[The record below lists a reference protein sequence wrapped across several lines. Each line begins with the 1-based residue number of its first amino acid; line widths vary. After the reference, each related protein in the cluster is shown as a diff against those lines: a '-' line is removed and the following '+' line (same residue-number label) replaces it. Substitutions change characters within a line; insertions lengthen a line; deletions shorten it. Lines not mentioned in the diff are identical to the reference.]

1 MLYLYQSNHLSSLRE
16 MLSSVM
22 SLQTPDSPFTQQQI
36 LVQSPGMAQWLKL
49 QLAEQQGIVA
59 NVAFPLP
66 ASFIWQMFHLVL
78 QDVPEQS
85 PFNKEA
91 MSWRLMRLLPQRL
104 SEVEFSPL
112 RHYLLGDDDTA
123 SFEGRKLWQLAQK
136 VADIYDQYL
145 VYRSEWTSAW
155 EAGDDLNEVSESQPW
170 QPILWRDLVDDTVSA
185 MDSPYHR
192 GNLYIDFVEQL
203 RVASAVPEGL
213 PEQVFIFGISALPP
227 AYVEALDALAL
238 HTDIHLFLTNPSK
251 EYWGDIKDVRTVLK
265 EQSELLSVGNPLLS
279 SMGKLGRD
287 YIDML
292 HLLEKNDFTSFD
304 DNFPENNAHT
314 IPLILKLIQDDI
326 LYLRDPINYTY
337 FDSSEKKRP
346 VALNDTS
353 IQLHLC
359 HSPRR
364 ELEVL
369 HDQLLAMFEQDPELS
384 PRDIIVMVPDV
395 NRYGPMIQAVF
406 GSASAETRLPFA
418 ISDRSATQE
427 NPVLLSFLEL
437 LALPQKR
444 KSAAELLALL
454 EVPAIMRRFE
464 LNDDELK
471 PLRQWVKEAGVRW
484 GLDGSDRS
492 RWQAPEDE
500 THSWLFGLK
509 RMLLGYAMPSEA
521 GLYQGVLAYDEV
533 QGKRALAV
541 GKLADFIDLLIQ
553 LEQDL
558 LIAVPAEQ
566 WQLRLQNLVQ
576 HIYRFDADDEAEHLR
591 LLKLFETLAEQC
603 AASDYKDDIG
613 PELIL
618 DYCRNQLNSQRGSQ
632 RFLAGQINFCT
643 LLPMRAIPFKV
654 VCLLG
659 MNDSEYPRSVPS
671 LGFDLMADNPPKRGD
686 RSRRDDDR
694 YLFLEALLAAQ
705 QRLYIS
711 YIAHSAKDNSEQTP
725 SVLVAELCDY
735 IGQSCALVGD
745 EKLNVDQSGVKL
757 LAQVTCKHPLQP
769 FSPEYY
775 QSASASGSLTGEP
788 LKIFSYAQRWLPAVT
803 AQQQVKPSVPELSQL
818 INEGGLTDLTMDE
831 LLAFSRSPIAYF
843 YQRRLKV
850 SFPRLTEQLEE
861 TEPFVVDGLS
871 GYSMKLHLLE
881 QQLNNADKQQQFAYL
896 HAAGALPHGGFAEV
910 SFEQQWQEMQP
921 LADTLFPLLAGGVL
935 EHQQLVVDVN
945 YNAEDSELSSRLS
958 AWLKQRY
965 AQGLVSYR
973 PGSIRG
979 KDLVAAWLWHL
990 VFHAAQPSQASSS
1003 YIIGR
1008 KHAWQFT
1015 PVAAEQAL
1023 QCLGEWL
1030 TCLHAGLQQPLLL
1043 PIESAWQ
1050 WISQCKDKK
1059 TGAIA
1064 FSEANIDKA
1073 RRAARTQF
1081 VGGPF
1086 AQAEGDDPYIQ
1097 AQLADLEAIWPEF
1110 EANTQRLLEP
1120 LLSHLEEFAHV

>member
-1 MLYLYQSNHLSSLRE
+1 MLYLYQSNHLDTLQIL
-16 MLSSVM
+16 LSKVM
-22 SLQTPDSPFTQQQI
+22 ALQAPANPFTQQQI

-104 SEVEFSPL
+104 REAEFTPL
-112 RHYLLGDDDTA
+112 RHYLLGDDESA
-123 SFEGRKLWQLAQK
+123 AIEGRKLWQLAQK

-145 VYRSEWTSAW
+145 VYRSEWISAW
-155 EAGDDLNEVSESQPW
+155 EDGDDLSEVSQSQPW
-170 QPILWRDLVDDTVSA
+170 QPILWRDLVDDTVGS
-185 MDSPYHR
+185 MDAPYHR
-192 GNLYIDFVEQL
+192 GNMYIDFVEQL
-203 RVASAVPEGL
+203 RFSSAAPEGL

-227 AYVEALDALAL
+227 AYIEALDALAR
-238 HTDIHLFLTNPSK
+238 HTNIHLFLTNPS
-251 EYWGDIKDVRTVLK
+251 EHYWGDVRDVMTLLK
-265 EQSELLSVGNPLLS
+265 QQAEIERVGNPLLA

-287 YIDML
+287 YIELL
-292 HLLEKNDFTSFD
+292 HPLNKQETDIFASNVAEQASPRLLS
-304 DNFPENNAHT
+304 
-314 IPLILKLIQDDI
+314 LLQDDI
-326 LYLRDPINYTY
+326 LKLHDPIDYQQV
-337 FDSSEKKRP
+337 DSSQHKRLIQP
-346 VALNDTS
+346 GDHS

-384 PRDIIVMVPDV
+384 PRDVIVMVPDV

-464 LNDDELK
+464 LTQDELK

-509 RMLLGYAMPSEA
+509 RMLLGYAMPSEV
-521 GLYQGVLAYDEV
+521 GLYQGILAYDEV
-533 QGKRALAV
+533 QGQRALAV
-541 GKLADFIDLLIQ
+541 GKLADFIDQLMQ
-553 LEQDL
+553 LEQQL
-558 LIAVPAEQ
+558 LAAVPAEQ
-566 WQLRLQNLVQ
+566 WRVRLQVLLQ
-576 HIYRFDADDEAEHLR
+576 HIYRFDSDDEAEQLR

-603 AASDYKDDIG
+603 TASDYKDDIS

-735 IGQSCALVGD
+735 LSQSCALVGD
-745 EKLNVDQSGVKL
+745 EKLNVDQSGEKL
-757 LAQVTCKHPLQP
+757 LAQLRCKHPLQP
-769 FSPEYY
+769 FSAEYY
-775 QSASASGSLTGEP
+775 QAAFASGSPGEDSP
-788 LKIFSYAQRWLPAVT
+788 KIFSYAQRWLPAVA
-803 AQQQVKPSVPELSQL
+803 AQQQVKISSVEAAPL
-818 INEGGLTDLTMDE
+818 ISEGGGADLEMDE

-850 SFPRLTEQLEE
+850 SFPRISEQLEE
-861 TEPFVVDGLS
+861 TEPFVVEGLS
-871 GYSMKLHLLE
+871 AYSMKLHLLE
-881 QQLNNADKQQQFAYL
+881 QQLENADKQQQFDYL

-935 EHQQLVVDVN
+935 EPQQLFIDIDYV
-945 YNAEDSELSSRLS
+945 AEDSILQTRLS
-958 AWLKQRY
+958 AWLKHRY
-965 AQGLVSYR
+965 GQGLVTYR

-990 VFHAAQPSQASSS
+990 VFHAAQPEQAISS
-1003 YIIGR
+1003 YIMGR
-1008 KHAWQFT
+1008 KNGWQFA
-1015 PVAAEQAL
+1015 PIEAGLAV
-1023 QCLGEWL
+1023 QCLGDWL

-1059 TGAIA
+1059 TGSIE
-1064 FSEANIDKA
+1064 FSDVNLEKA

-1081 VGGPF
+1081 TGGAF

-1097 AQLADLEAIWPEF
+1097 AQLSDLEDIWPQF
-1110 EANTQRLLEP
+1110 EANTRRLLEP
-1120 LLSHLEEFAHV
+1120 LMAHLEAFANV

>member
-104 SEVEFSPL
+104 QEPAFSAL
-112 RHYLLGDDDTA
+112 KHYLLGEQDSEDID
-123 SFEGRKLWQLAQK
+123 SRKLWQLAQK
-136 VADIYDQYL
+136 IADIYDQYL

-292 HLLEKNDFTSFD
+292 HMLEKNDFTSFD
-304 DNFPENNAHT
+304 DNFPENNAHP
-314 IPLILKLIQDDI
+314 IPPILKLIQDDI

-369 HDQLLAMFEQDPELS
+369 HDQLLAMFEQDPELN

-406 GSASAETRLPFA
+406 GSTSAETRLPFA

-464 LNDDELK
+464 LAEDELK
-471 PLRQWVKEAGVRW
+471 SLRQWVREAGVRW

-509 RMLLGYAMPSEA
+509 RMLLGYAMPSDA
-521 GLYQGVLAYDEV
+521 GLHQGVLAYDEV
-533 QGKRALAV
+533 QGKIALAV
-541 GKLADFIDLLIQ
+541 GKLADFIDQLMLLEQQ
-553 LEQDL
+553 LLSAVNAEQWRLRLQDL
-558 LIAVPAEQ
+558 LSNIYSFDSDDETE
-566 WQLRLQNLVQ
+566 QLRL
-576 HIYRFDADDEAEHLR
+576 H
-591 LLKLFETLAEQC
+591 KLFETLVEQC
-603 AASDYKDDIG
+603 SSSGFMELIS

-618 DYCRNQLNSQRGSQ
+618 DYCRNQLNAQRGSQ

-671 LGFDLMADNPPKRGD
+671 MGFDLMAQNPAKRGD

-705 QRLYIS
+705 DTLYVS

-735 IGQSCALVGD
+735 IGQSCVLQGD
-745 EKLNVDQSGVKL
+745 EQLNVDQSAKRL
-757 LAQVTCKHPLQP
+757 LTHLSCEHPLQP
-769 FSPEYY
+769 FSSEYY
-775 QSASASGSLTGEP
+775 QSQSD
-788 LKIFSYAQRWLPAVT
+788 KFSYAQRWVPAVA
-803 AQQQVKPSVPELSQL
+803 AQQQSKAPEPIEEAL
-818 INEGGLTDLTMDE
+818 INEGYIADIEMDE

-850 SFPRLTEQLEE
+850 SFPRLSEQLEE
-861 TEPFVVDGLS
+861 TEPFLVEGLA
-871 GYSMKLHLLE
+871 GFSMKQYLLE
-881 QQLNNADKQQQFAYL
+881 QQLNNADKKQQFALL
-896 HAAGALPHGGFAEV
+896 HAAGSLPHGGFGEV
-910 SFEQQWQEMQP
+910 SFEQQWQDLEP
-921 LADTLFPLLAGGVL
+921 LADALFPLLAGGLVKR
-935 EHQQLVVDVN
+935 QQLALDLE
-945 YNAEDSELSSRLS
+945 YSLEDGLQQCRLS
-958 AWLKQRY
+958 AWLKHQY
-965 AQGLVSYR
+965 GQGLVSYR

-979 KDLVAAWLWHL
+979 KDLLAAWLWHL
-990 VFHAAQPSQASSS
+990 VFHASLPEQALSS
-1003 YIIGR
+1003 YVLGR
-1008 KHAWQFT
+1008 KGAWQLS
-1015 PVAAEQAL
+1015 PISAEQAKEYL
-1023 QCLGEWL
+1023 ALWL
-1030 TCLHAGLQQPLLL
+1030 SHLQQGLHQPILL

-1059 TGAIA
+1059 TGSIEY
-1064 FSEANIDKA
+1064 SEANLDKA
-1073 RRAARTQF
+1073 RRAARNQF
-1081 VGGPF
+1081 NGGPF
-1086 AQAEGDDPYIQ
+1086 AQAEGADPYIQ
-1097 AQLADLEAIWPEF
+1097 AQLNDLEAIWPQF
-1110 EANTQRLLEP
+1110 EASAQALLGP
-1120 LLSHLEEFAHV
+1120 LLAHLEEFAGV

>member
-1 MLYLYQSNHLSSLRE
+1 MLYLYQSNHLDTLQIL
-16 MLSSVM
+16 LSKVM
-22 SLQTPDSPFTQQQI
+22 ALQAPANPFVQQQV

-91 MSWRLMRLLPQRL
+91 MSWRLMRLLPKRL
-104 SEVEFSPL
+104 AEEEFSAL
-112 RHYLLGDDDTA
+112 KHYLLGDDDTTEIE
-123 SFEGRKLWQLAQK
+123 SRKLWQLAQK
-136 VADIYDQYL
+136 IADIYDQYL
-145 VYRSEWTSAW
+145 VYRSQWTSAW
-155 EAGDDLNEVSESQPW
+155 EDGEDLIEVSESQPW
-170 QPILWRDLVDDTVSA
+170 QPILWRDLVDDTVGA

-203 RVASAVPEGL
+203 RLAKTAPQGL

-238 HTDIHLFLTNPSK
+238 HTDIHLFLTNPSEK
-251 EYWGDIKDVRTVLK
+251 YWGDVRDVSTVLK
-265 EQSELLSVGNPLLS
+265 QQTDIELVGNPLLA

-287 YIDML
+287 YIEML
-292 HLLEKNDFTSFD
+292 HPLNKQETDIFASNLSEHSAASLLS
-304 DNFPENNAHT
+304 
-314 IPLILKLIQDDI
+314 LVQDDI
-326 LYLRDPINYTY
+326 LQLQDPIDYQR
-337 FDSSEKKRP
+337 FDSSEHKRSI
-346 VALNDTS
+346 VVNDNS

-369 HDQLLAMFEQDPELS
+369 HDQLLAMFEQDPDLS
-384 PRDIIVMVPDV
+384 PRDVIVMVPDV

-406 GSASAETRLPFA
+406 GSASRETRLPFA

-454 EVPAIMRRFE
+454 EVPAIMRCFDLSE
-464 LNDDELK
+464 DELK

-484 GLDGSDRS
+484 GLDGADRS
-492 RWQAPEDE
+492 RWQAPDDE

-509 RMLLGYAMPSEA
+509 RMLLGYAMPGGA
-521 GLYQGVLAYDEV
+521 GLYQGVLGYDEV

-541 GKLADFIDLLIQ
+541 GKLADFIDVLMQ
-553 LEQDL
+553 LEQQL
-558 LIAVPAEQ
+558 LEAVPATQ
-566 WQLRLQNLVQ
+566 WRERLQALLSDVY
-576 HIYRFDADDEAEHLR
+576 HFDNDDEAEQLR
-591 LLKLFETLAEQC
+591 LLKLFETLVEQC
-603 AASDYKDDIG
+603 TATEYNEPIS

-618 DYCRNQLNSQRGSQ
+618 DYCRNQLNAQRGSQ

-671 LGFDLMADNPPKRGD
+671 LGFDLMAANPPKRGD

-725 SVLVAELCDY
+725 SVLVAELADY
-735 IGQSCALVGD
+735 LAQSCVLEGD
-745 EKLNVDQSGVKL
+745 EQLNVDDSGKRL
-757 LAQVTCKHPLQP
+757 LAQLTHQHPLQP

-775 QSASASGSLTGEP
+775 QHSPRL
-788 LKIFSYAQRWLPAVT
+788 FSYAQRWLPAVA
-803 AQQQVKPSVPELSQL
+803 AQQQNKSEHTLAEPL
-818 INEGGLTDLTMDE
+818 INEGGLADIEMDE

-850 SFPRLTEQLEE
+850 SFPRLSDQLEE
-861 TEPFVVDGLS
+861 TEPFLVEGLS
-871 GYSMKLHLLE
+871 GYAMKQHLLE
-881 QQLNNADKQQQFAYL
+881 QQLDNADKRQQFEHL
-896 HAAGALPHGGFAEV
+896 HAAGALPHGGFGEV
-910 SFEQQWQEMQP
+910 SFEQQWQDTQP
-921 LADTLFPLLAGGVL
+921 LADMLFPLLAGGLL
-935 EHQQLVVDVN
+935 ERQQLMLQLD
-945 YNAEDSELSSRLS
+945 YHSEDSVLQTRLS
-958 AWLKQRY
+958 AWLKHQY
-965 AQGLVSYR
+965 AQGLVFYR

-990 VFHAAQPSQASSS
+990 VFHAAQPTQASAS
-1003 YIIGR
+1003 YIVGR
-1008 KHAWQFT
+1008 KNAWQFS
-1015 PVAAEQAL
+1015 PIDSEFAN
-1023 QCLGEWL
+1023 QCLSDWL
-1030 TCLHAGLQQPLLL
+1030 SCLHAGLQQPLLL

-1059 TGAIA
+1059 TGAIE

-1081 VGGPF
+1081 AGGPF

-1110 EANTQRLLEP
+1110 EANSQRLFEP
-1120 LLSHLEEFAHV
+1120 LLQHIEEFASV